1 MDLRNANI
9 IVTGGAKGMG
19 KHFAEAAA
27 KAGAKVFVG
36 DVDENGLAELPDT
49 IGHAHLD
56 VSSAESRKAFLSQAS
71 ASMGTVN
78 VLLNNAGILRD
89 ALLVK
94 KDRQS
99 GDISVLD
106 EATWKAVLDVNLT
119 GATMMVRDTV
129 ENMLQWVSP
138 KGSS

>member
-1 MDLRNANI
+1 M
-9 IVTGGAKGMG
+9 K
-19 KHFAEAAA
+19 
-27 KAGAKVFVG
+27 
-36 DVDENGLAELPDT
+36 NGLAELPDP

-129 ENMLQWVSP
+129 ENMLQLGVPESHREHE
-138 KGSS
+138 

>member
-1 MDLRNANI
+1 
-9 IVTGGAKGMG
+9 
-19 KHFAEAAA
+19 
-27 KAGAKVFVG
+27 
-36 DVDENGLAELPDT
+36 
-49 IGHAHLD
+49 
-56 VSSAESRKAFLSQAS
+56 
-71 ASMGTVN
+71 MGTVN

-129 ENMLQWVSP
+129 ENMLQLGVPEGVIVNMSISRYGNRGQTITSHQKRHWRQIR
-138 KGSS
+138 